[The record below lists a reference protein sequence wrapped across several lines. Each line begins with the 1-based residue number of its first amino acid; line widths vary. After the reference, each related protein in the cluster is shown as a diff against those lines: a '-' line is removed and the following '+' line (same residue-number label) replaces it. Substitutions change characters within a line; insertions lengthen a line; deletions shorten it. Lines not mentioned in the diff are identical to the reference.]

1 MGELGDNLYVVCL
14 HIELMATARTLG
26 AREFPFV
33 LLSYS
38 YDGIHLSP
46 DGYRDIFNRLAIV
59 LRSEPWCYRPPV
71 AHMPDPIT
79 VPFPARSGRR
89 VRDQLGWR
97 GPGHL
102 PRGIEVLVDQFR
114 GDEEPRVLSTEA
126 ERDAYRRVHRRR
138 SRSRSCSQSLPISP
152 SFWAQVQATAP
163 PVNSPPG
170 GRPE

>member
-1 MGELGDNLYVVCL
+1 MGELGDNLYVVCP

-46 DGYRDIFNRLAIV
+46 DGYRDIFNRLAMV
-59 LRSEPWCYRPPV
+59 LRSEPWRFRPPV
-71 AHMPDPIT
+71 ARRPDPIT
-79 VPFPARSGRR
+79 VPLPARSGRR
-89 VRDQLGWR
+89 VRDRLGWR

-102 PRGIEVLVDQFR
+102 PRGIEVLADRFR
-114 GDEEPRVLSTEA
+114 DDNDPQVLSVEA
-126 ERDAYRRVHRRR
+126 ERDALRRHRWQR
-138 SRSRSCSQSLPISP
+138 SRSRSLSPPISA
-152 SFWAQVQATAP
+152 SFWAEVQATAP
-163 PVNSPPG
+163 PVRRPPG